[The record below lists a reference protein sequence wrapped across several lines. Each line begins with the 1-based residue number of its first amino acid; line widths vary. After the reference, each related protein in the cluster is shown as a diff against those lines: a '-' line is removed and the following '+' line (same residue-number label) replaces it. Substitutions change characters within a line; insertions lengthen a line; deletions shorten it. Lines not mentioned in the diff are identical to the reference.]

1 MNENEVIAGVLIA
14 VGIFTLIYL
23 FTGRFDSSRINKDGY
38 SILNVD
44 KYTNSKNSIDSFI
57 IGTLKVIGSLIL
69 IGLIVWG
76 IFTFPIAA
84 IIILLI
90 LILIKIKN

>member
-23 FTGRFDSSRINKDGY
+23 FMGGFDSSRTNKDGY
-38 SILNVD
+38 SILNID
-44 KYTNSKNSIDSFI
+44 KYTNSKNSIGLFI
-57 IGTLKVIGSLIL
+57 IGTFKVIGSLIL
-69 IGLIVWG
+69 IGLIIWAIVA
-76 IFTFPIAA
+76 FPIAT

-90 LILIKIKN
+90 LILLK